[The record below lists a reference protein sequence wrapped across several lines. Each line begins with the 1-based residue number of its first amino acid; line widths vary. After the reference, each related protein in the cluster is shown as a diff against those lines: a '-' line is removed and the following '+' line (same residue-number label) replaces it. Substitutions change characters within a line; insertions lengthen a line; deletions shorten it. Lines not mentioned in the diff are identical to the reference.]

1 VVFRNLSP
9 ATNEVLLNMIL
20 YGSMLIGLG
29 NSDEENEEEDPTVNS
44 LKCQQGD
51 NPLLTD
57 LDPRSKRE
65 KKSHKAEL
73 WFEKVEFTW
82 H

>member
-1 VVFRNLSP
+1 MV
-9 ATNEVLLNMIL
+9 L
-20 YGSMLIGLG
+20 YGSILTGLS
-29 NSDEENEEEDPTVNS
+29 NSDEEADPTVNT
-44 LKCQQGD
+44 LKCQQEE

-57 LDPRSKRE
+57 LDPRNKRE

-73 WFEKVEFTW
+73 WFEKVQFTW

>member
-1 VVFRNLSP
+1 
-9 ATNEVLLNMIL
+9 MIL
-20 YGSMLIGLG
+20 YGSMLIGLS
-29 NSDEENEEEDPTVNS
+29 NSDEENGEEDPTVNS
-44 LKCQQGD
+44 LECHQED

-57 LDPRSKRE
+57 LDPRNKRE

-73 WFEKVEFTW
+73 WFEKVHFTW